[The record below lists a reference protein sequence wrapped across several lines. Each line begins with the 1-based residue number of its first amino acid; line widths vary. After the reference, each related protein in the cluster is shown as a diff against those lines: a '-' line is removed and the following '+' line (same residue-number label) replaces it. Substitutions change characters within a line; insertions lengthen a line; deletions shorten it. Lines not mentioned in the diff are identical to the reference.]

1 MSFWDSVKRDLQKS
15 LKEGI
20 AFVREGA
27 VVVKVKAEELTE
39 EAKRQYKIFD
49 LKTSVKRELTEL
61 GGRVYDLRSKIGNP
75 MMDKKVKAAISRI
88 RKLETQ
94 ITKLEIKP
102 KRASNKRT

>member
-1 MSFWDSVKRDLQKS
+1 MSLWENVKKDLQKG

-49 LKTSVKRELTEL
+49 LKTRVKRELTEL
-61 GGRVYDLRSKIGNP
+61 GGRVYDLRSKIENP
-75 MMDKKVKAAISRI
+75 MMEKKVKAAISRI
-88 RKLETQ
+88 RRLETQ
-94 ITKLEIKP
+94 ITRHERKP
-102 KRASNKRT
+102 KGASKKRT